1 MSTNDSLLRRI
12 ATRSGPRRDHHTGAG
27 SVAELEVSVM
37 RNLQRILRSRVGTAA
52 ACPEYGLPEFDHVAD
67 GYTEQA
73 KRFAAGIKRTIELYE
88 PRVTD
93 VRVLTPRLEERLK
106 AEDPLTLRLEIKARL
121 AIPGTRHR
129 ARFQATL
136 SADGRMHLEN

>member
-27 SVAELEVSVM
+27 SIAELEASVM
-37 RNLQRILRSRVGTAA
+37 RNLQRILRSRVGTAP
-52 ACPEYGLPEFDHVAD
+52 ACPEYGLPEFDYVAD

-93 VRVLTPRLEERLK
+93 VRVLTPRLEERLE
-106 AEDPLTLRLEIKARL
+106 AEEPLTLRVEIKARL
-121 AIPGTRHR
+121 QVPGTRHR

-136 SADGRMHLEN
+136 SSDGRMRLEN